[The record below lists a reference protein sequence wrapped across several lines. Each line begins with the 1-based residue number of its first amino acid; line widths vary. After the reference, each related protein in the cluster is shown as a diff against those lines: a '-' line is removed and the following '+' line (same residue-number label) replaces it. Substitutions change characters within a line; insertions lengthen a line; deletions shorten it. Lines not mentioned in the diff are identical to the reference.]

1 MFSCR
6 LVKKYTSL
14 WQKMFW
20 LKTSLYL
27 IVLDLYILWLKNIWN
42 NFLTITSQQANEH
55 KDSAKAY
62 LPQFSPH
69 HWCRISEHS
78 RSQNTHIYLASREKS
93 ESCTE
98 NCLFYPQQNNKRT
111 PNPLSTTLFTANR
124 YTIHIANA
132 LLWFRL
138 QRLRLHSGS
147 YYIKVHHNKYVHIQ
161 YKYNN
166 I

>member
-1 MFSCR
+1 
-6 LVKKYTSL
+6 
-14 WQKMFW
+14 MFW

-27 IVLDLYILWLKNIWN
+27 IILDFYVLWLKNIWN
-42 NFLTITSQQANEH
+42 NFITITSQQANEH
-55 KDSAKAY
+55 KDSAKAF

-98 NCLFYPQQNNKRT
+98 NCLFYPQHNNKRT
-111 PNPLSTTLFTANR
+111 PNPLSTTLFTAI
-124 YTIHIANA
+124 IHTLIANVA

-138 QRLRLHSGS
+138 RRLWLHSGS
-147 YYIKVHHNKYVHIQ
+147 YYIKVHHSMYTI
-161 YKYNN
+161 Y
-166 I
+166 IERAGEGLC

>member
-1 MFSCR
+1 MKNEKTTWVFLCIKYSKFWSILLEHFAERNPLISEEWCLSYSIFGSSPNFS
-6 LVKKYTSL
+6 
-14 WQKMFW
+14 
-20 LKTSLYL
+20 
-27 IVLDLYILWLKNIWN
+27 
-42 NFLTITSQQANEH
+42 SQ
-55 KDSAKAY
+55 
-62 LPQFSPH
+62 
-69 HWCRISEHS
+69 HWCSRVSEHS